1 MLNQMD
7 LELRIMNFLVL
18 KYIPPLILTIINTL
32 HLCGY
37 FQCASFV
44 PQMKTALQKFLF
56 PICILLLGGFIN
68 LYADT
73 DAEPDSPN
81 TCVIDRFV
89 SMEHPSLATQ
99 LFGKDKKLYAE
110 TEVEEQEEREEEAL
124 SQDLHLQFGGY
135 LTAFF
140 YGLPSGIHH
149 LETTSAYAGYVPQ
162 FEGSP
167 LRRHVRFQVFLI

>member
-1 MLNQMD
+1 
-7 LELRIMNFLVL
+7 
-18 KYIPPLILTIINTL
+18 
-32 HLCGY
+32 
-37 FQCASFV
+37 
-44 PQMKTALQKFLF
+44 MKTALKKFLF

-73 DAEPDSPN
+73 DAEQQSPN
-81 TCVIDRFV
+81 ACTIERFNT
-89 SMEHPSLATQ
+89 SENATITSH
-99 LFGKDKKLYAE
+99 LFGSDKKLYAE

-149 LETTSAYAGYVPQ
+149 LETTSAYAGYLPQ